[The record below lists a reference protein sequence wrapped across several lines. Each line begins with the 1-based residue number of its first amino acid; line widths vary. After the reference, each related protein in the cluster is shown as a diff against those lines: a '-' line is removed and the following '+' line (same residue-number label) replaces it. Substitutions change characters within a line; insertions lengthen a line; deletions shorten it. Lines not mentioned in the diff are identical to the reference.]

1 MIKHFRIHGDNIIE
15 CERLYNIITKSV
27 PVQREERFFL
37 SPACPSVKMTTK
49 NSDTLFFKFFPGF
62 NKNTSDR
69 WDFKYFSIIKR

>member
-37 SPACPSVKMTTK
+37 SPHVHQ
-49 NSDTLFFKFFPGF
+49 
-62 NKNTSDR
+62 
-69 WDFKYFSIIKR
+69 